1 VTDTIVKSNPGP
13 RINIPAGLSAEE
25 LARKGL
31 QMEAD
36 GVPPDLVAS
45 ERAIGRHTYRKMRD
59 ILFLADRDD
68 LSENDTKTVDRALR
82 IMNATDQVA
91 DAWPLVE
98 PIATKVWGTNVKGH
112 SRGRVER
119 NRITQF
125 EHGFG
130 MTLQACETAAG
141 FDVPYLSEQRVRQA
155 LDQLEIAVKNLA
167 VLKRRIAEI
176 RQ

>member
-1 VTDTIVKSNPGP
+1 VTHTIIKSNPGP

-36 GVPPDLVAS
+36 GVPPDLVAN
-45 ERAIGRHTYRKMRD
+45 ELGIGRNTYRKMRD
-59 ILFLADRDD
+59 IVILADRDD
-68 LSENDTKTVDRALR
+68 LSEKDSQTVDRALR

-91 DAWPLVE
+91 DAWPLIE
-98 PIATKVWGTNVKGH
+98 PIVTKVWGGNSRGH
-112 SRGRVER
+112 SRGRVES

-130 MTLQACETAAG
+130 MTLQACQTAAD
-141 FDVPYLSEQRVRQA
+141 FDVPYLSEDRVRQA
-155 LDQLEIAVKNLA
+155 LAQLDLAVKNLA

-176 RQ
+176 RE